1 MLSFAPVVSLF
12 FRVLCSAH
20 FFCVCFAPLISF
32 ACAFVCS
39 AHFFLLFDDRCL
51 LSFCCSQVSRLFFL
65 FIAHRLPSCFH
76 VFLLLLTGCF
86 LFFAQRLHSFSCFH
100 VFLLLLTGCFLF
112 FAQRLHICS
121 LLCSQ
126 AASCSLLKGLHYF
139 SWFRASVSSLSFL
152 VILVRK
158 VSFCFQRP

>member
-1 MLSFAPVVSLF
+1 MT
-12 FRVLCSAH
+12 H
-20 FFCVCFAPLISF
+20 FSCAS

-86 LFFAQRLHSFSCFH
+86 PVLCSKVAFFFSLPCFPSLAHRLFPVLCSKVAYLFSSLF
-100 VFLLLLTGCFLF
+100 TGCFLF
-112 FAQRLHICS
+112 FAQRFAL
-121 LLCSQ
+121 
-126 AASCSLLKGLHYF
+126 F
-139 SWFRASVSSLSFL
+139 FL
-152 VILVRK
+152 V
-158 VSFCFQRP
+158 SCFCFFFVFSCYSCL